1 MQYFTP
7 NPFRTGY
14 DFHKSTPND
23 NFLNTL
29 PKKYRGGRVPDPT
42 ENFPIIDSEQIRNVP
57 R

>member
-14 DFHKSTPND
+14 DFHKSTPNR
-23 NFLNTL
+23 NALNTL
-29 PKKYRGGRVPDPT
+29 PKKYRGEGVPAPT